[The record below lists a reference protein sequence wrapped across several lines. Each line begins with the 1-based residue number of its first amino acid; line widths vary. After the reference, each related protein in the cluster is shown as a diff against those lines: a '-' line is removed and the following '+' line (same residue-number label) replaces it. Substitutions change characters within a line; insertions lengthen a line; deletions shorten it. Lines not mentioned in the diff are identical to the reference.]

1 MSVNLLS
8 KSAANANNTVT
19 SFSTYK
25 LSIIFRVVTT
35 YRQSIVSAFK

>member
-1 MSVNLLS
+1 MSVNLLF
-8 KSAANANNTVT
+8 KSATNANNTVT

-25 LSIIFRVVTT
+25 SSIASSVETT

>member
-8 KSAANANNTVT
+8 KSATNANNTVT

-25 LSIIFRVVTT
+25 LSITSNIGTT
-35 YRQSIVSAFK
+35 YR

>member
-1 MSVNLLS
+1 MFVDFSF
-8 KSAANANNTVT
+8 KSATNANNRVT

-25 LSIIFRVVTT
+25 LSITFMVGTT